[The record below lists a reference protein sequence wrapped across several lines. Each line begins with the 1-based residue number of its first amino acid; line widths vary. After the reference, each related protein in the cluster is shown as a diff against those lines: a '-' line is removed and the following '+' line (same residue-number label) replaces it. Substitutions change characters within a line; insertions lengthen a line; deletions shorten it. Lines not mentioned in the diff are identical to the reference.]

1 MIEGDCV
8 GCCVLI
14 LDCLFLFL
22 FLFLVPMGPLCLLDC
37 LLAEHP
43 GQEMWSSRSSSVEF
57 VTQACIKST
66 MTGDN
71 QSTPWFLG
79 KFHFSQF
86 MRSRSMEKRW
96 WVQSGTSSS
105 SIEAHELWS
114 IDGSSLYWSSC
125 TPINILIFSL
135 VKLRSSDH
143 QMGGESTG

>member
-1 MIEGDCV
+1 
-8 GCCVLI
+8 
-14 LDCLFLFL
+14 
-22 FLFLVPMGPLCLLDC
+22 LLDC